1 MSRLSVLL
9 TTEESYPYHRGDVS
23 TWCHTLTRELS
34 DVRFTLFAVTKHP
47 YLAPQFH
54 PPANVRDI
62 ITVPCWGTE
71 DPAEYGHH
79 DSFPDYLRRRWS
91 VTTRDVEQDFLPHY
105 EHFLREIASPTHPA
119 RGLGLKLL
127 EMHLHLRYYDYHRT
141 MTHPAVWD
149 TFVAEMQQGWRDA
162 RPSDPLPSLAELIEA
177 WRMFYRFMLPLAV
190 DVRRFD
196 LTHST
201 AAGFCGLPCIV
212 AKLRRGTPYLLT
224 EHSVYLRAQ
233 YLNLAESTTSVFVR
247 WCVSRLVATI
257 VDVNYAFADQIS
269 PVCTDN
275 ARWEQW
281 RGVDRERI
289 RVIYNGADP
298 QTFSPALRENDGGPT
313 VVSVGSISP
322 LKGQF
327 DLIEAAALLRRAV
340 PGVQFRFCG
349 SVTDEAYHRRCR
361 ELVNALGLHDTV
373 TFEDTDDPSSALRH
387 ANVVALASVSDAF
400 PQAVVQA
407 MLSEAAIVATD
418 VGGMREALGDT
429 GMLVPPGD
437 PIAMAEAI
445 GTLLWSPDSGRRL
458 GQHARERALALF
470 TVDRFAEAY
479 RSSYEQ
485 LTTPDLPGVSKSTA
499 PIESDTS
506 ESSYEN
512 VAIQLKRSH

>member
-1 MSRLSVLL
+1 MGRLSVLL
-9 TTEESYPYHRGDVS
+9 TTEESYPYHRRDVS

-34 DVRFTLFAVTKHP
+34 DVTFTLFAVTKHP

-62 ITVPCWGTE
+62 ITVPCWGME

-105 EHFLREIASPTHPA
+105 EHFLREVTSPSHPA

-127 EMHLHLRYYDYHRT
+127 EMHLHLRYYDYQRT

-149 TFVAEMQQGWRDA
+149 TFVAVTQQGWRDA
-162 RPSDPLPSLAELIEA
+162 HPSDPLPSLAELIEA
-177 WRMFYRFMLPLAV
+177 WRMCYRLMLPLAV

-212 AKLRRGTPYLLT
+212 AKLRRCTPYLLT
-224 EHSVYLRAQ
+224 EHSVYLRTQ
-233 YLNLAESTTSVFVR
+233 YLNLADSTTSTFVR
-247 WCVSRLVATI
+247 WCVCRLVATI
-257 VDVNYAFADQIS
+257 VDVNYAFADQVS
-269 PVCTDN
+269 PVCKDN

-289 RVIYNGADP
+289 QVIYNGADP
-298 QTFSPALRENDGGPT
+298 GTFSPGLRDNNGCPT
-313 VVSVGSISP
+313 VVSVGPISP
-322 LKGQF
+322 LKGQL

-340 PGVQFRFCG
+340 PGVRFRFYG
-349 SVTDEAYHRRCR
+349 SVSDEAYHRRCR
-361 ELVNALGLHDTV
+361 ELVNALGLRDTV
-373 TFEDTDDPSSALRH
+373 TFEDTDDASSVLRH
-387 ANVVALASVSDAF
+387 ADVVALPSVSDAF
-400 PQAVVQA
+400 PHALVQA

-418 VGGMREALGDT
+418 VGGLREALGDT
-429 GMLVPPGD
+429 GLLVPPGD

-445 GTLLWSPDSGRRL
+445 GALLRSPDSGRRL
-458 GQHARERALALF
+458 GQHARERALGLF
-470 TVDRFAEAY
+470 TEDRVAEAY
-479 RSSYEQ
+479 RSSYQ
-485 LTTPDLPGVSKSTA
+485 RLTTPEVRDLSEPTPA
-499 PIESDTS
+499 LESDTAPLL
-506 ESSYEN
+506 
-512 VAIQLKRSH
+512 VVGD